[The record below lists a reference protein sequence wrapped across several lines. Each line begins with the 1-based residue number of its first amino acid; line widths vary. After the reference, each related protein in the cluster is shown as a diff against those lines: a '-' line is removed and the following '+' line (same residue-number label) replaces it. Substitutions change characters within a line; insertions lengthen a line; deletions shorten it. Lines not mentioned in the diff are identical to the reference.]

1 MVGDV
6 ESIPMDNR
14 LDLPGTSRGDW
25 TIVTKT
31 SSFTAPKGIPDYV
44 PPGSA
49 EFVAVR
55 DALVRSARL
64 AGYGHIEL
72 PIFEDTGLFA
82 RGVGESTDVV
92 SKEMYTFADRGDRS
106 VTLRP
111 EGTAGVMRAVIE
123 HGLDRGQL
131 PVKLYYTGPFFRYER
146 PQAGRY
152 RQLQQVGV
160 EAIGVDDPALDAE
173 VIAVADA
180 GFRSLGLD
188 GFRLEITSLGDDT
201 CRPRYREL
209 LQEFLFALPLDEET
223 RRRAELNPLRVLDD
237 KRPEVRELTA
247 DAPLMLDHLSD
258 SAKVHFEQVL
268 GHLDAL
274 GVPYTVNPRMVRG
287 LDYYTKT
294 TFEFVHD
301 GLGAQSGI
309 GGGGRYDGLM
319 AQLGGQ
325 PLSGIGF
332 GLGVDRTMLALAAEG
347 KAAAEPARVDVFG
360 VPLGE
365 SATAR
370 LVVLA
375 ARLRAA
381 GIRVDLAYGGRG
393 VKGAMK
399 AADRSGAKYAL
410 VLGDRDLAE
419 GEIGLKD
426 LGSGDQRQIPL
437 DDVVATVSTA
447 LARQ

>member
-1 MVGDV
+1 MSLFV
-6 ESIPMDNR
+6 
-14 LDLPGTSRGDW
+14 
-25 TIVTKT
+25 
-31 SSFTAPKGIPDYV
+31 APKGIPDYY
-44 PPGSA
+44 PPDSA
-49 EFVAVR
+49 SFLAVR
-55 DALVRSARL
+55 DGLTRQARL
-64 AGYGHIEL
+64 AGYSHIEL
-72 PIFEDTGLFA
+72 PVFEDTALFA

-131 PVKLYYTGPFFRYER
+131 PVKLSYAGPFFRYER

-180 GFRSLGLD
+180 GFRRLGLT
-188 GFRLEITSLGDDT
+188 GFRLDLTSLGDDS
-201 CRPRYREL
+201 CRPQYRDL
-209 LQEFLFALPLDEET
+209 LRAFLSGLPLDELT
-223 RRRAELNPLRVLDD
+223 MARAEANPLRVLDD
-237 KRPEVRELTA
+237 KRPEVRELTT
-247 DAPLMLDHLSD
+247 DVPLMLDHLCASCRD
-258 SAKVHFEQVL
+258 HLVAVRR
-268 GHLDAL
+268 HLDAL
-274 GVPYTVNPRMVRG
+274 GVAYVINPRMVRG

-325 PLSGIGF
+325 SLSGIGF
-332 GLGVDRTMLALAAEG
+332 GLGVDRTLLALQAEG
-347 KAAAEPARVDVFG
+347 VIVDSPTRCEVFG

-365 SATAR
+365 QAKDRMVT
-370 LVVLA
+370 LA
-375 ARLRAA
+375 GKLRAA
-381 GIRVDLAYGGRG
+381 GVGVDVAYGNRG
-393 VKGAMK
+393 LKGAMK
-399 AADRSGAKYAL
+399 AADRSGAKFAL
-410 VLGDRDLAE
+410 VLGERDLAAE
-419 GEIGLKD
+419 QIGVKD
-426 LGSGDQRQIPL
+426 LSSGEQRAVPL
-437 DDVVATVSTA
+437 CDVLEVVQAA
-447 LARQ
+447 LALTR

>member
-1 MVGDV
+1 M
-6 ESIPMDNR
+6 SKAS
-14 LDLPGTSRGDW
+14 TFS
-25 TIVTKT
+25 
-31 SSFTAPKGIPDYV
+31 APKGVPDYV
-44 PPGSA
+44 PPQSA

-55 DALVRSARL
+55 DGLTRAARL

-131 PVKLYYTGPFFRYER
+131 PVKLSYAGPFFRYER

-173 VIAVADA
+173 VIAIADA
-180 GFRSLGLD
+180 GFRGLGLE

-201 CRPRYREL
+201 CRPQYRER
-209 LQEFLFALPLDEET
+209 LQEFLFRLPLDEET
-223 RRRAELNPLRVLDD
+223 RRRAEINPLRVLDD
-237 KRPEVRELTA
+237 KRKEVREMTA

-258 SAKVHFEQVL
+258 TAKAHFDEVL
-268 GHLDAL
+268 AHLDAL
-274 GVPYTVNPRMVRG
+274 GVPYVINPRMVRG

-332 GLGVDRTMLALAAEG
+332 GLGVDRTVLALAAEG
-347 KAAAEPARVDVFG
+347 KTVGSTARCEVFG
-360 VPLGE
+360 VPLGDE
-365 SATAR
+365 AKAK
-370 LVVLA
+370 LVVIA
-375 ARLRAA
+375 QQLRAQ
-381 GIRVDLAYGGRG
+381 GIRVDLAYGNRG

-399 AADRSGAKYAL
+399 AADRSGAALAL
-410 VLGDRDLAE
+410 VLGDRDIAE
-419 GEIGLKD
+419 GTIGIKTLAT
-426 LGSGDQRQIPL
+426 GDQESISAT
-437 DDVVATVSTA
+437 DVVAHVGA
-447 LARQ
+447 ILGA

>member
-1 MVGDV
+1 MATF
-6 ESIPMDNR
+6 S
-14 LDLPGTSRGDW
+14 
-25 TIVTKT
+25 
-31 SSFTAPKGIPDYV
+31 APKGVPDYY
-44 PPGSA
+44 PPDSVA
-49 EFVAVR
+49 FLAVR
-55 DALVRSARL
+55 EGLTRQARL
-64 AGYGHIEL
+64 AGYSHIEL
-72 PIFEDTGLFA
+72 PIFEDTALFA

-131 PVKLYYTGPFFRYER
+131 PVKLSYGGPFFRYER

-173 VIAVADA
+173 VIAIADA
-180 GFRSLGLD
+180 GFRSLGLT
-188 GFRLEITSLGDDT
+188 GYRLELTSLGDDT
-201 CRPRYREL
+201 CRPQYREML
-209 LQEFLFALPLDEET
+209 REFLCALPLDDAT
-223 RRRAELNPLRVLDD
+223 RVRAEVNPLRVLDD

-247 DAPLMLDHLSD
+247 DAPLMLNHLSD
-258 SAKVHFEQVL
+258 STATHFASVRR
-268 GHLDAL
+268 HLDAL
-274 GVPYTVNPRMVRG
+274 GVAYVINPRMVRG

-325 PLSGIGF
+325 SLSGIGF
-332 GLGVDRTMLALAAEG
+332 GLGVDRTLLALQAEG
-347 KAAAEPARVDVFG
+347 IAVGQPSRCEVFC

-365 SATAR
+365 DAKDRMVTI
-370 LVVLA
+370 A
-375 ARLRAA
+375 AALRGE

-393 VKGAMK
+393 LKGAMK
-399 AADRSGAKYAL
+399 AADRSGARVAL
-410 VLGDRDLAE
+410 MLGERDLAT
-419 GEIGLKD
+419 GRVGVKD
-426 LGSGDQRQIPL
+426 LTTGQQREVAMV
-437 DDVVATVSTA
+437 DVVEEVQNV
-447 LARQ
+447 LHD

>member
-1 MVGDV
+1 
-6 ESIPMDNR
+6 
-14 LDLPGTSRGDW
+14 
-25 TIVTKT
+25 VTEAV
-31 SSFTAPKGIPDYV
+31 SFQAPKGVPDYL
-44 PPGSA
+44 PPESA

-55 DALVRSARL
+55 GGLLGAARR
-64 AGYGHIEL
+64 AGYGDIEL
-72 PIFEDTGLFA
+72 PIFEDTALFA

-131 PVKLYYTGPFFRYER
+131 PVKLCYSGPFFRYER

-188 GFRLEITSLGDDT
+188 GFRLEITSLGDDSS
-201 CRPRYREL
+201 RPQYREL
-209 LQEFLFALPLDEET
+209 LQDFLFGLDLDDET
-223 RRRAELNPLRVLDD
+223 RRRAQLNPLRVLDD
-237 KRPEVRELTA
+237 KRPQMREMTA
-247 DAPLMLDHLSD
+247 GAPVMLDHLSD
-258 SAKVHFEQVL
+258 AAKEHFETVL
-268 GHLDAL
+268 AHLDAL
-274 GVPYTVNPRMVRG
+274 TVPYVINPRMVRG

-319 AQLGGQ
+319 GQLGGRD
-325 PLSGIGF
+325 LSGIGF
-332 GLGVDRTMLALAAEG
+332 GLGVDRTLLALRAEG
-347 KAAAEPARVDVFG
+347 KTVADTARVDVFA
-360 VPLGE
+360 VPLG
-365 SATAR
+365 ADAKVR
-370 LVVLA
+370 LAVLA
-375 ARLRAA
+375 AQLRAA
-381 GIRVDLAYGGRG
+381 GVRVDLAYGDRG
-393 VKGAMK
+393 LKGAMR
-399 AADRSGAKYAL
+399 AADRSGASIAM
-410 VLGDRDLAE
+410 VAGDRDLEA
-419 GEIGLKD
+419 GTVGVKSLTT
-426 LGSGDQRQIPL
+426 GDQVDVAV
-437 DDVVATVSTA
+437 DDVVAEILSR
-447 LARQ
+447 LASPRLT